1 MIEKS
6 STTLG
11 TRLWQETSL
20 NFISY
25 INLLKLHPN
34 FLHALYC
41 ILLLLH
47 LEDLIGCNEEGM
59 SPNKINWLN
68 FFYRLLNIVMS
79 LSQTA
84 VCGQEWQLTLM
95 IDGTSSQNKGS
106 KSSRISSI
114 HPFAVTIIILHQVWC
129 SQNTYREH
137 KTIFHEDIPTII
149 ISTYHTSE

>member
-11 TRLWQETSL
+11 TRLRQETSL

-25 INLLKLHPN
+25 INLLKIHPN

-41 ILLLLH
+41 TLLLLH

-68 FFYRLLNIVMS
+68 FMPRHNFFL
-79 LSQTA
+79 QTA
-84 VCGQEWQLTLM
+84 EHSHV
-95 IDGTSSQNKGS
+95 
-106 KSSRISSI
+106 
-114 HPFAVTIIILHQVWC
+114 FVTDSGLWTRMTANI
-129 SQNTYREH
+129 N
-137 KTIFHEDIPTII
+137 D
-149 ISTYHTSE
+149 

>member
-11 TRLWQETSL
+11 TRLRQETSL

-25 INLLKLHPN
+25 INLLKIHTN

-47 LEDLIGCNEEGM
+47 LEDLIGCNEEVM
-59 SPNKINWLN
+59 SPNKINWLNFMPRHN

-95 IDGTSSQNKGS
+95 IDGTKSQNKGS

-114 HPFAVTIIILHQVWC
+114 HPFAVTKFFIKSGVLKIHIE
-129 SQNTYREH
+129 NTKQYFM
-137 KTIFHEDIPTII
+137 KVFPL
-149 ISTYHTSE
+149 